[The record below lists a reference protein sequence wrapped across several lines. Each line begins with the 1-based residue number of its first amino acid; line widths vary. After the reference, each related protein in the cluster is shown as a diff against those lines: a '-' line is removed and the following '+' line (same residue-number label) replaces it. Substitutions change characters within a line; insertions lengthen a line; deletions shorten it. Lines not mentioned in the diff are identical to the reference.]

1 MPRFFALIAFAP
13 VVACFAAP
21 APASAATFDVSTCDG
36 APGFVNNSW
45 RAEVTNPGLL
55 TYNACPSSDNPRFGL
70 GARDTLSR
78 SRRSVPTGAATRWR
92 FDAPPATTI
101 VGIRADALF
110 EQYISR
116 WQVGLLNG
124 SKLLVGCRATR
135 SPTGGACVGTMSAGD
150 YVALPPSN
158 VIYTEVYC
166 SFGPC
171 PMGVGG
177 KVGARASMT
186 FARVTI
192 ADYTTPTLANP
203 GGDLWT
209 SGWIRGTRELSFD
222 ATDNTGIKEVR
233 ASLDGSVK
241 SSARRECDPTLTT
254 CPDWPG
260 VSLTMPTGTDVAD
273 GKHTL
278 SMQAVDRA
286 DNVGDL
292 IRTVLIDNTPPAAP
306 QALAV
311 SDGES
316 WKSKPAFDVAWT
328 NPPQDFAPIAGVE
341 YTLCPAPPAA
351 ASCVP
356 GSKDA
361 AGVESLG
368 GLEVPQPG
376 DWLLTTWL
384 RDEAG
389 NAAPETAAPPVHL
402 RFDPR
407 PPQVAIRQ
415 TDPEDPSRVHVD
427 ASDDLS
433 GVARAEIELRRQ
445 GTEIWRQLDATAD
458 PAGGFS
464 APLHDERLRD
474 GIYELRARA
483 WDAAGNE
490 RSSTQFA
497 TGAAAVLTLP
507 LRVKTQL
514 RVGKALKLRARR
526 GRTARR
532 HARTLYVRRPLI
544 RHGRRVRLHGRLV
557 APGDNPVQG
566 ATIDV
571 AARPDLPGAAFQ
583 PVATLTTSR
592 TGRFTYLVPAGT
604 SRVLRFDYPGAAKI
618 RPQTRGVEIR
628 VRASSTIRSSR
639 RSVVNGEAVTFSGRL
654 RSGAIPPDGK
664 LVELQYF
671 DRGRWHTF
679 RTTRASAADGRWRY
693 AYRFDGTRG
702 VRRYRFRIAIPR
714 ESGYPFATGMS
725 ASVPVT
731 VRGL

>member
-1 MPRFFALIAFAP
+1 MLRSLVLIALAP
-13 VVACFAAP
+13 AVAGFVAT
-21 APASAATFDVSTCDG
+21 APASAATFEVSTCNA

-45 RAEVTNPGLL
+45 RAEVTNPALI

-70 GARDTLSR
+70 GARGTLSR

-92 FDAPPATTI
+92 FDAPPTTAI

-110 EQYISR
+110 EQYNSR
-116 WQVGLLNG
+116 WQVGLLSG
-124 SKLLVGCRATR
+124 SQRLVGCRATR
-135 SPTGGACVGTMSAGD
+135 SPTGGGCVGTMSAGD
-150 YVALPPSN
+150 YVALPPSHLL
-158 VIYTEVYC
+158 YTEVYC
-166 SFGPC
+166 VFGPC
-171 PMGVGG
+171 PLGVGG

-192 ADYTTPTLANP
+192 ADGTAPTLANA

-209 SGWIRGTRELSFD
+209 SGWIRGTRQLSFD

-233 ASLDGSVK
+233 ASVDGGVK

-260 VSLTMPTGTDVAD
+260 VSLTVPTGSDVPD

-278 SMQAVDRA
+278 SLQAVDRA

-292 IRTVLIDNTPPAAP
+292 TRDILIDNMPPAAP
-306 QALAV
+306 QGVAV
-311 SDGES
+311 SNGES
-316 WKSKPAFDVAWT
+316 WKSTPAFDVAWK
-328 NPPQDFAPIAGVE
+328 NPPQAFAPIAGVE

-351 ASCVP
+351 DSCVP

-361 AGVESLG
+361 ASVETLG
-368 GLEVPQPG
+368 GLQVPQPG

-389 NAAPETAAPPVHL
+389 NAASETAATPVHL
-402 RFDPR
+402 RFDPT

-427 ASDDLS
+427 AADDLS
-433 GVARAEIELRRQ
+433 GVSRVEIELRRQ
-445 GTEIWRQLDATAD
+445 ATEVWRHLDASPD
-458 PAGGFS
+458 PGGGFS
-464 APLHDERLRD
+464 AALHDERLRD
-474 GIYELRARA
+474 GVYELRAHA

-497 TGAAAVLTLP
+497 SGAAAALTLP
-507 LRVKTQL
+507 LRVETQL
-514 RVGKALKLRARR
+514 RVGKALRLRARR
-526 GRTARR
+526 GRAARR
-532 HARTLYVRRPLI
+532 HVRTIYVRRPLI
-544 RHGRRVRLHGRLV
+544 RHDSRVRLHGKLV
-557 APGDNPVQG
+557 APGGNPVQG
-566 ATIDV
+566 AAIDV
-571 AARPDLPGAAFQ
+571 SARPDLSGSGFQ

-592 TGRFTYLVPAGT
+592 TGRFTYLVPGGT
-604 SRVLRFDYPGAAKI
+604 SRVLRFDYAGAAKI
-618 RPQTRGVEIR
+618 RPQTREVEIR

-654 RSGAIPPDGK
+654 RGRAIPPDGK

-671 DRGRWHTF
+671 DRGRWRTF
-679 RTTRASAADGRWRY
+679 RTTRAAAPDGRWRY
-693 AYRFDGTRG
+693 AYRFDGTTG
-702 VRRYRFRIAIPR
+702 VRRYRLRMAIPR
-714 ESGYPFATGMS
+714 ESGYPFAAGMS
-725 ASVPVT
+725 PTVPVT